1 MDDPLSI
8 ERQIQCTYPTTQHI
22 PSFLFTSR
30 VLQGFAISAHC
41 FYCWECFE
49 LTIGSYFSETSS
61 LHANLFQLS
70 HQTDV
75 LQNLEMRSKVFSFE
89 IFWCYTNGKKSTVL
103 GEVLGFEYYSPYYFK
118 VTFKWEKEVCK
129 TLGRTSYQQENMFLK
144 ELTLWNQKF
153 PQDPL
158 LYNIFICEYP
168 GGNSTE
174 IYVSWNWWSPA
185 FGFHW
190 ESK

>member
-1 MDDPLSI
+1 M
-8 ERQIQCTYPTTQHI
+8 
-22 PSFLFTSR
+22 
-30 VLQGFAISAHC
+30 
-41 FYCWECFE
+41 
-49 LTIGSYFSETSS
+49 
-61 LHANLFQLS
+61 LHKWQ
-70 HQTDV
+70 
-75 LQNLEMRSKVFSFE
+75 
-89 IFWCYTNGKKSTVL
+89 KSTVL

-174 IYVSWNWWSPA
+174 IYVSWN
-185 FGFHW
+185 
-190 ESK
+190 

>member
-1 MDDPLSI
+1 MVWALIQRKHHHRRNVTSHHFTSLLFTSFHFYVYCNIFPTTQHIPSFLFTSLHFTFMSI
-8 ERQIQCTYPTTQHI
+8 LTSLALINWTTNTMHISTTQHI

-89 IFWCYTNGKKSTVL
+89 IFWCYTNGKKAR
-103 GEVLGFEYYSPYYFK
+103 F
-118 VTFKWEKEVCK
+118 WEK
-129 TLGRTSYQQENMFLK
+129 F
-144 ELTLWNQKF
+144 
-153 PQDPL
+153 
-158 LYNIFICEYP
+158 
-168 GGNSTE
+168 
-174 IYVSWNWWSPA
+174 
-185 FGFHW
+185 
-190 ESK
+190 